1 MTVVDARRAAQ
12 RYAAD
17 LVDAAELVDP
27 NMEQERRLVE
37 DEYFQALAVAAKELD
52 VLDVY
57 GDAGDCRAGRFAD
70 TARQNLGLAME
81 ERAEEVLDITIGRTE
96 VTA

>member
-1 MTVVDARRAAQ
+1 MTSIAEARSAAERYAGDIVDAE
-12 RYAAD
+12 D
-17 LVDAAELVDP
+17 DP
-27 NMEQERRLVE
+27 NMELERQLVE
-37 DEYFQALAVAAKELD
+37 DDYFRRLAVAAEQLD

>member
-1 MTVVDARRAAQ
+1 MTSIAEARSAAE
-12 RYAAD
+12 RYAGD
-17 LVDAAELVDP
+17 LVDAEDDP
-27 NMEQERRLVE
+27 NMELERQLVE
-37 DEYFQALAVAAKELD
+37 DDYFQGLAVAAEQLD

-57 GDAGDCRAGRFAD
+57 GDAGDCRAGRFSD

>member
-1 MTVVDARRAAQ
+1 MTSIAEARSAAERYAGDIVDAE
-12 RYAAD
+12 D
-17 LVDAAELVDP
+17 DP
-27 NMEQERRLVE
+27 NMELERQLVE
-37 DEYFQALAVAAKELD
+37 DDYFRGLAVAAEQLD

>member
-1 MTVVDARRAAQ
+1 MTSIAEARSAAE
-12 RYAAD
+12 RYAGD
-17 LVDAAELVDP
+17 LVDAEDDP
-27 NMEQERRLVE
+27 NMELERQLVE
-37 DEYFQALAVAAKELD
+37 DDYFQGLAVAAAELD